1 MTTGLAP
8 GPGGTGVLTAGSG
21 HQWESEL
28 VSALSRPGARLRV
41 VRRCVDIA
49 DVVAVASTGQISVA
63 IVSSDLRRLD
73 AELVQR
79 LRSGRVAVLAVHP
92 AGDQATAVRL
102 SRIGIPVT
110 VADDAGA
117 EAIVAAVGEAMGE
130 LATAAAPRD
139 QDWFGD
145 TRTALAA
152 PGSVELLPPPAPAGS
167 GNEAR
172 GGVLGRVIAV
182 WGPTGAPGRTTV
194 AAGLATEIAA
204 AGVSTLL
211 IDADVYGGVLA
222 SAFGLLDESP
232 GLAGACRMAANGRLG
247 PAELTTLSWRIN
259 DELTLLTGIPRPD
272 RWPEVRPSS
281 IPLVLDVARALAAV
295 VVVDCGF
302 SLETDE
308 EISFDTVAPRR
319 NGATLAVLSDAD
331 VVLAVGSADPP
342 GMERLVR
349 GLLELA
355 DVLPDVQPRVVL
367 NRLRRTAASRE
378 DAVGAL
384 RRFAGLTVTA
394 ALAEDRAGTDLA
406 WRRGTPLAEA
416 AAGSPLR
423 SGLRELAASL
433 SPRAVSA
440 G

>member
-1 MTTGLAP
+1 
-8 GPGGTGVLTAGSG
+8 VLTAGSG

-28 VSALSRPGARLRV
+28 VSAMSRPGARLRV

-49 DVVAVASTGQISVA
+49 DVVAVASTGQIGVA
-63 IVSSDLRRLD
+63 IVAADLRRLD

-79 LRSGRVAVLAVHP
+79 LRSGRVAVVAVHP
-92 AGDQATAVRL
+92 AGDQSTVTRL
-102 SRIGIPVT
+102 NRIGIPVT

-117 EAIVAAVGEAMGE
+117 EAIVIAVGEAVAE
-130 LATAAAPRD
+130 LATATATPRD
-139 QDWFGD
+139 NDWFGD
-145 TRTALAA
+145 TRTALPDA
-152 PGSVELLPPPAPAGS
+152 GSFESRPSPPPPAPLASNGS
-167 GNEAR
+167 G
-172 GGVLGRVIAV
+172 GGVPGRVIAV

-194 AAGLATEIAA
+194 AAGLAAEVAA
-204 AGVSTLL
+204 SGVSTLL

-232 GLAGACRMAANGRLG
+232 GLAGACRLAANGRLG
-247 PAELTTLSWRIN
+247 PVELSTLSWRIN
-259 DELTLLTGIPRPD
+259 DELLLLTGIPRPD

-281 IPLVLDVARALAAV
+281 IPLVLDVARRLAAV

-302 SLETDE
+302 SLESDE

-319 NGATLAVLSDAD
+319 NGATLAVLSEAE

-367 NRLRRTAASRE
+367 NRLRRTAASRD

-384 RRFAGLTVTA
+384 RRFAGLAVTA
-394 ALAEDRAGTDLA
+394 ALPEDRAGTDQA
-406 WRRGTPLAEA
+406 WRRGVALVEA

-423 SGLRELAASL
+423 AGLRELALSL

>member
-1 MTTGLAP
+1 
-8 GPGGTGVLTAGSG
+8 VLTAGSG

-28 VSALSRPGARLRV
+28 VSVMSRPGARLRV

-63 IVSSDLRRLD
+63 IVAADLRRLD

-79 LRSGRVAVLAVHP
+79 LRSGRVAVVAVHP
-92 AGDQATAVRL
+92 AGDPATVTRL
-102 SRIGIPVT
+102 NRIGIPVT

-117 EAIVAAVGEAMGE
+117 EAIVAAVGEAVAE
-130 LATAAAPRD
+130 LATATAAPGD

-145 TRTALAA
+145 TRTAL
-152 PGSVELLPPPAPAGS
+152 PAAGS
-167 GNEAR
+167 FESSPPSASVGSGSGSGGGAG

-194 AAGLATEIAA
+194 AAGLAAEVAA

-211 IDADVYGGVLA
+211 VDADVYGGVLA

-247 PAELTTLSWRIN
+247 PVELTTLSWRIN

-281 IPLVLDVARALAAV
+281 IPLVLEVARALAAV

-302 SLETDE
+302 SLESDE

-355 DVLPDVQPRVVL
+355 DVLPGVQPRVVL

-384 RRFAGLTVTA
+384 RRFAGVPVTA
-394 ALAEDRAGTDLA
+394 ALPEDRAGTDLA
-406 WRRGTPLAEA
+406 WQRGVPLAEA

-423 SGLRELAASL
+423 GGLRELAESL
-433 SPRAVSA
+433 SPRVVSA